1 MKATSILF
9 GLFIL
14 SLALAGCKKGDKGA
28 GEAPEV
34 GSIYSITTAKKDL
47 FKVVKILAV
56 ADKTIHLKV
65 YVNPFSSRPAEIAES
80 ELSIGLYEHASLPGT
95 FAGVKDGKTYL
106 GITHL
111 AIHKETWSLWEPKL
125 LVRSKAS
132 EEELAPYRMWNG
144 QTQPPR
150 IKLSQ

>member
-1 MKATSILF
+1 MKATSTIF

-14 SLALAGCKKGDKGA
+14 SLALAGCKKGDEDG
-28 GEAPEV
+28 GEAPAV
-34 GSIYSITTAKKDL
+34 GNLYSIITAKKDL

-56 ADKTIHLKV
+56 ADKTIHIKV
-65 YVNPFSSRPAEIAES
+65 YVNPFSSRPAEITES
-80 ELSIGLYEHASLPGT
+80 ELSIGMYEHASLPGT

-125 LVRSKAS
+125 LLKSEAS
-132 EEELAPYRMWNG
+132 EEERLAHRNPGNRYKGRG
-144 QTQPPR
+144 TG
-150 IKLSQ
+150 